1 MKVVSDQ
8 KKIARNV
15 KITKITLY
23 TSLIVLGLGF
33 VVSIGTPNTLPNLI
47 IAVIILIIGYILF
60 RVNSGMNVR
69 WGTSPRQD
77 EKLMA
82 AFKGLPNEFTFYNY
96 SSPLPFMLVGS
107 SGIWVFEMVDA
118 NGIIYFDEASLKWKT
133 KKQGGFLRRFLTSD
147 QVGDLRKALKLLDE
161 KWEKFKIAN
170 PTLKDLP
177 KPNEMMVLI
186 NTDTEIEGKD
196 PEMELVRIDKIKEQI
211 RRVRDLPSDEWEE
224 IQKLVELLPQSVS

>member
-1 MKVVSDQ
+1 MKVLSNE

-23 TSLIVLGLGF
+23 ASLIVLGLGF

-47 IAVIILIIGYILF
+47 IAVIILIFGYVLF
-60 RVNSGMNVR
+60 RVNSGMNIR

-82 AFKGLPNEFTFYNY
+82 ALKGLPNEFTFYNY
-96 SSPLPFMLVGS
+96 SSPLPFMLVGP
-107 SGIWVFEMVDA
+107 SGIWLFELVDA
-118 NGIIYFDEASLKWKT
+118 NGVIYFDEASLKWKN
-133 KKQGGFLRRFLTSD
+133 KKQGGFLRRLLTSD
-147 QVGDLRKALKLLDE
+147 QVGDLRKPVKLLEE
-161 KWEKFKIAN
+161 KWKKFKLEN

-186 NTDTEIEGKD
+186 NTDTEIDGKD
-196 PEMELVRIDKIKEQI
+196 PEMELVRIDKIKDLI
-211 RRVRDLPSDEWEE
+211 RRQRDLPASEWGE
-224 IQKLVELLPQSVS
+224 IQKLEELLPK